1 MANDKELATAL
12 TVAWLSN
19 ASIGANAKGAS
30 NFLRAMYDVV
40 TDLDTGTTPEG
51 AWPDH
56 DYIPAVSLEESL
68 ADPDHIISMIDG
80 KPYKLLRRHLMHH
93 GLTPE
98 AYRLRYRLPSDY
110 PMVPATYTAKRRDI
124 AARLGLNPRAA
135 SRSRQEHA
143 GRLLPS

>member
-1 MANDKELATAL
+1 
-12 TVAWLSN
+12 
-19 ASIGANAKGAS
+19 
-30 NFLRAMYDVV
+30 MYDVV
-40 TDLDTGTTPEG
+40 TDLDTGTRLED

-56 DYIPAVSLEESL
+56 DYVPAVSLEESL

-98 AYRLRYRLPSDY
+98 TYRLRYRLPSDY
-110 PMVPATYTAKRRDI
+110 PMVSATYIAKRRDI
-124 AARLGLNPRAA
+124 AARFGLNPRAA

-143 GRLLPS
+143 ERLLSS

>member
-19 ASIGANAKGAS
+19 GSIDANVKSASD
-30 NFLRAMYDVV
+30 FLRAMYDVV
-40 TDLDTGTTPEG
+40 TDLDTGTTLED
-51 AWPDH
+51 AWPNH
-56 DYIPAVSLEESL
+56 DYISAVSLEESL

-98 AYRLRYRLPSDY
+98 AYRLRYRLPSNY
-110 PMVPATYTAKRRDI
+110 PMVPANYVAKRRDI
-124 AARLGLNPRAA
+124 AARFGLNPRAA
-135 SRSRQEHA
+135 SRSRQEHT
-143 GRLLPS
+143 